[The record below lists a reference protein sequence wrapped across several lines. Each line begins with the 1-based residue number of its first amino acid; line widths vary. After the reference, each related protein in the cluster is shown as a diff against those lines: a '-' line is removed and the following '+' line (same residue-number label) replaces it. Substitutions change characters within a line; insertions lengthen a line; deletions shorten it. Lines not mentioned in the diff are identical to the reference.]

1 MKWIERLK
9 AKFKKKTE
17 EEFVEGEMWDFR
29 QNFWGH
35 ALNFSE
41 TPNEDHSRDVN
52 GHHTPWI
59 KTHDTCLVR
68 VKGGTG
74 VGVYIFT
81 EIRNCND
88 PKDMF
93 LVKRGMLRYATEE
106 DLAKVG
112 NKTGVARFI

>member
-1 MKWIERLK
+1 M
-9 AKFKKKTE
+9 
-17 EEFVEGEMWDFR
+17 
-29 QNFWGH
+29 
-35 ALNFSE
+35 
-41 TPNEDHSRDVN
+41 
-52 GHHTPWI
+52 
-59 KTHDTCLVR
+59 R

-93 LVKRGMLRYATEE
+93 FGKAGMLRYATEE